1 MRRILILLALA
12 AVAPFA
18 LAAGPASAAAPEH
31 EWVSID
37 ETFSHSACGFPIVQH
52 DVLSLHFISWFDDAG
67 NRTRQT
73 VTAPGARITWTN
85 PATGASVTSANP
97 FVVHKTDNPDGT
109 TTIAF
114 TGLAFAIPG
123 GGSVY
128 VASGREVIV
137 FSPSEGVE
145 VLSSVGPSADLCE
158 ALAAAIG

>member
-18 LAAGPASAAAPEH
+18 LAAGPASAAGPEH
-31 EWVSID
+31 EWLSVD
-37 ETFSHSACGFPIVQH
+37 ETFPQNNCGFPIVQH
-52 DVLSLHFISWFDDAG
+52 DVVNLHFISWFDDAG

-73 VTAPGARITWTN
+73 VTAPGTRITWTN

-109 TTIAF
+109 QTIAF
-114 TGLAFAIPG
+114 TGLDFVIAG
-123 GGSVY
+123 GGHVY
-128 VASGREVIV
+128 VSSGRMVFV
-137 FSPSEGVE
+137 FSESEGVD

-158 ALAAAIG
+158 ALTAAIG